1 MQETRVLVHSKCMV
15 EAAKKCG
22 ISDEKLVKERDA
34 EEGIQVYQSSS
45 REVQQKVIEW
55 EIADQVVHAD
65 LILKNAKRHG
75 IDISSIADNPLS
87 VYMSKKRKTK
97 EVGVMAEMDSLWPLC
112 TSFVENVEVGWL

>member
-1 MQETRVLVHSKCMV
+1 MV

>member
-1 MQETRVLVHSKCMV
+1 MTCITVKWLYKVIGYNVLAYEEVIISTALWRQGLQETRVLVHSKFMV

-45 REVQQKVIEW
+45 REVQRKVLEW

-65 LILKNAKRHG
+65 LILR
-75 IDISSIADNPLS
+75 
-87 VYMSKKRKTK
+87 
-97 EVGVMAEMDSLWPLC
+97 
-112 TSFVENVEVGWL
+112 